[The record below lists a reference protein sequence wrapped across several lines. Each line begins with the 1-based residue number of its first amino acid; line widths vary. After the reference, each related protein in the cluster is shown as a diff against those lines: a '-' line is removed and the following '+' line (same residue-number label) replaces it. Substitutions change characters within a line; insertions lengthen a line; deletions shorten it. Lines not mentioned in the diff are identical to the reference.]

1 MAANQLIFAWFATS
15 IRRFVMKGKNKLF
28 HPEEHQCPTKFSLDN
43 VKSGKDSFEIVLTQP
58 QVLQNA
64 SWNFLSHVWY
74 LEGVKGLALIEALV
88 AKLVILGISP
98 LTSFILHEGKH

>member
-1 MAANQLIFAWFATS
+1 
-15 IRRFVMKGKNKLF
+15 MKGKNKLF

-64 SWNFLSHVWY
+64 S
-74 LEGVKGLALIEALV
+74 
-88 AKLVILGISP
+88 
-98 LTSFILHEGKH
+98 